1 MNFKQLQ
8 VFAILALSAHTST
21 DAAQYMDK
29 TPFQI
34 QRSYSPGVITQGG
47 RTVWVSGQTALVDS
61 QGRDISNQFEAQ
73 ARQVFKQIE
82 EILNHAGA
90 NMSDV
95 VQMMVFV
102 RDSKDAEKLQ
112 EIRKTLFKDNRFPA
126 SSLITAAGFARPGIE
141 LEIQVVA
148 VVQDSFTET
157 KASQ

>member
-8 VFAILALSAHTST
+8 VFAILALSVHTST